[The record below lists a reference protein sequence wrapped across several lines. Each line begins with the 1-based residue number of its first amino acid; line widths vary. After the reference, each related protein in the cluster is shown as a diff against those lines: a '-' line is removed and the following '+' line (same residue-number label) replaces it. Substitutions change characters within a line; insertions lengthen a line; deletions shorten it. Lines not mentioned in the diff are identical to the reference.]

1 MQEAPLSPEKES
13 PLERGEPTPECITRR
28 GTFRLLPAA
37 AATIAIGGIPALLT
51 ELAEGADNPLPS
63 SIYLI
68 RHGEKPLSKHDR
80 HLSAAGWARAAMLA
94 REANNLFPGLR
105 FVFATNA
112 EEGKSCR
119 EMETARPLSRSLGL
133 AQPDCAFAEAQEN
146 KLADFI
152 LGHPATYGGGI
163 VLIVWH
169 HTKMPELVG
178 RLGYEGHLN
187 PPKDDEFDTIWRLTY
202 AGSHTPQ
209 FQRYRQPPVTDAD
222 RAGSQ
227 RFSSEFG
234 GCSCN
239 AS

>member
-1 MQEAPLSPEKES
+1 MEETLLSPEETSALES
-13 PLERGEPTPECITRR
+13 GKPTPERLTRR
-28 GTFRLLPAA
+28 GTFRLLSAV
-37 AATIAIGGIPALLT
+37 AATTAMGGIPALL
-51 ELAEGADNPLPS
+51 AEGANNPSPS

-68 RHGEKPLSKHDR
+68 RHGEKPLSKDDR

-119 EMETARPLSRSLGL
+119 EIETARPLSRSLGL
-133 AQPDCAFAEAQEN
+133 APPDCAFAEAQEK

-152 LGHPATYGGGI
+152 LGHPETYGGGI

-169 HTKMPELVG
+169 HTKMPKLVD
-178 RLGYEGHLN
+178 RLGYEDHVD
-187 PPKDDEFDTIWRLTY
+187 PPKDEEFGAIWRLTY
-202 AGSHTPQ
+202 AGSNTPH
-209 FQRYRQPPVTDAD
+209 FQRYPQPLVTDAD
-222 RAGSQ
+222 RASAQG
-227 RFSSEFG
+227 FSSEFG
-234 GCSCN
+234 GCSCD